1 MKGEA
6 GVPVVA
12 EVLAALAYGERC
24 GAQRARET
32 IELAPD
38 GRSRTEQQHVA
49 ERERK
54 NWELIEARLR
64 EMGEQGLTELFRPFF
79 DAFFEHTKPTDWV
92 EGQTF
97 HYVGDALVS
106 DFADVLVPLLDPVS
120 GEVVRRALG
129 DREGQETFALDE
141 LTRAIQEDPNVKE
154 RIRRYSQR
162 IVGEAFTQTAKAL
175 GATEGLRALLGGEEA
190 GKRFVLSL
198 LDGHRQ
204 RLDRLGI
211 EPVESD

>member
-1 MKGEA
+1 MHRTGRLESSPDMKRDA

-24 GAQRARET
+24 GAQRARDT

-49 ERERK
+49 ARERK
-54 NWELIEARLR
+54 NWELIEAR
-64 EMGEQGLTELFRPFF
+64 
-79 DAFFEHTKPTDWV
+79 
-92 EGQTF
+92 
-97 HYVGDALVS
+97 
-106 DFADVLVPLLDPVS
+106 
-120 GEVVRRALG
+120 
-129 DREGQETFALDE
+129 
-141 LTRAIQEDPNVKE
+141 
-154 RIRRYSQR
+154 
-162 IVGEAFTQTAKAL
+162 
-175 GATEGLRALLGGEEA
+175 LRALLGGEEA